1 MGKHRGKKKI
11 TTSYVDGIAIRQLR
25 PDYFQVDY
33 QVAGKRARVGYATL
47 KEAETHCHLK
57 AAELKNHGLSALDF
71 PDAMRIDAMRAI
83 GFLKGTG
90 ASLTTAAKEYAG
102 RHPATEG
109 ESFRTTCDKYLARM
123 AVDGCRPLSI
133 KDKKIKF
140 AVICRDLGN
149 RATVSID
156 RLDVEKWTA
165 EKGYTRGTAQVY
177 AKNIDTVQRFF
188 GGHKRIRRHIDE
200 RIPQTW
206 TPAEVTI
213 LFKTAEKKQPA
224 ILPALTALFF
234 AGVRPH
240 EMMRLTWDAVD
251 CEARVLRLGA
261 AVTKTRT
268 MRNVELSDNAV
279 VWFKAHRST
288 GLLVPSEAQY
298 RTMREEVMKA
308 ANLKKWPVDIARHTF
323 ATATYQ
329 STGDAGKTMK
339 QLGHFGN
346 PDIFARHYKGQ
357 PWSAE
362 DAAAYWQ
369 IKPNKKAATTVI
381 AFAAAG

>member
-1 MGKHRGKKKI
+1 M
-11 TTSYVDGIAIRQLR
+11 V
-25 PDYFQVDY
+25 
-33 QVAGKRARVGYATL
+33 
-47 KEAETHCHLK
+47 
-57 AAELKNHGLSALDF
+57 
-71 PDAMRIDAMRAI
+71 
-83 GFLKGTG
+83 
-90 ASLTTAAKEYAG
+90 
-102 RHPATEG
+102 
-109 ESFRTTCDKYLARM
+109 
-123 AVDGCRPLSI
+123 VDGCRPLSI
-133 KDKKIKF
+133 KDKRIKF
-140 AVICRDLGN
+140 AVICRDLGE
-149 RATVSID
+149 RATTSID
-156 RLDVEKWTA
+156 RLDIDKWTA

-206 TPAEVTI
+206 TPAEVAK
-213 LFKTAEKKQPA
+213 LFKAAEKKQPA
-224 ILPALTALFF
+224 IIPALTALFF

-240 EMMRLTWDAVD
+240 EMMRLDWGSVD
-251 CEARVLRLGA
+251 CSARVLRLGA

-279 VWFKAHRST
+279 AWFAAHRST
-288 GLLVPSEAQY
+288 GPLVPSEAQY
-298 RTMREEVMKA
+298 RTMREVVMKA
-308 ANLKKWPVDIARHTF
+308 AKITRWPVDIARHTF

-357 PWSAE
+357 PWSAD

-369 IKPNKKAATTVI
+369 ITPGKKASATVV